1 MAEPSKLY
9 FQINQF
15 SLDVT
20 VRNVYAETKL
30 TGQSFYLTIEEF

>member
-20 VRNVYAETKL
+20 QSKVTVRNVYDETKL
-30 TGQSFYLTIEEF
+30 KGQ